1 MSSLEDIIN
10 YYVYGR
16 SISESELNNLITQRY
31 YYLNRNTNKE
41 NIPEY
46 VTIHRFFFDSA
57 YTCTICME
65 NYGPKKS
72 MKINSCYH
80 NWCVLCDTKIK
91 KECPLCRK
99 EFSGNRIEIESH
111 DFFEKNYVYSYE
123 HNLQIVEILKIIQKD
138 LEKIN
143 GVEGEEEEENLKKLN
158 DEYNEYNVNELNQID

>member
-1 MSSLEDIIN
+1 MSSSEDAIN
-10 YYVYGR
+10 YFVFAN
-16 SISESELNNLITQRY
+16 SNISESELNILIRQRY
-31 YYLNRNTNKE
+31 YYLKKNTDKK
-41 NIPEY
+41 NIPEHI
-46 VTIHRFFFDSA
+46 TIHRFFFDST

-99 EFSGNRIEIESH
+99 EFSENRIEIESYE
-111 DFFEKNYVYSYE
+111 FFEKKYFYSYE
-123 HNLQIVEILKIIQKD
+123 HNLQLVEILKIIQKD

-143 GVEGEEEEENLKKLN
+143 SANDVEEDLEKLN
-158 DEYNEYNVNELNQID
+158 NENDANELNQID